1 MEPGFSRSDSPA
13 EPAGNLRTT
22 AAAGSDQG
30 NHAGSGRGNPRT
42 GGRAG
47 DGQCP
52 SFLLSNINRLIT
64 PPGHNKVGFLFDQAV
79 RHNALFVGV
88 TETWLHSGVLD
99 AEVAHGFPGY
109 SLHRSDRAGGRQGG
123 GVAL

>member
-22 AAAGSDQG
+22 AAAGSTQG

-42 GGRAG
+42 GDR

-52 SFLLSNINRLIT
+52 SFLLSNITRLIK
-64 PPGHNKVGFLFDQAV
+64 PFGHNKVGFLFDQAL
-79 RHNALFVGV
+79 RNNALFVGV
-88 TETWLHSGVLD
+88 TETCYTQVFLMQKLPMAFLGTAYIALTEQV
-99 AEVAHGFPGY
+99 V
-109 SLHRSDRAGGRQGG
+109 DR
-123 GVAL
+123 VVE